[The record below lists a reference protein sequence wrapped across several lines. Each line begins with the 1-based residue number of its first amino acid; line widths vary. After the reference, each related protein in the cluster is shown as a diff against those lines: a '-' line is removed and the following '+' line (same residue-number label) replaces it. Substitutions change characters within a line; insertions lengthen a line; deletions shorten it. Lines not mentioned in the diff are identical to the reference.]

1 MVDLIE
7 DNNESKNEENENSLS
22 FKNNIINNNLKN
34 EIICEYNIDNKYN
47 VQILNC
53 YEETKKISLLEMDNS
68 KRS

>member
-53 YEETKKISLLEMDNS
+53 YEETKKNILIGNE
-68 KRS
+68 